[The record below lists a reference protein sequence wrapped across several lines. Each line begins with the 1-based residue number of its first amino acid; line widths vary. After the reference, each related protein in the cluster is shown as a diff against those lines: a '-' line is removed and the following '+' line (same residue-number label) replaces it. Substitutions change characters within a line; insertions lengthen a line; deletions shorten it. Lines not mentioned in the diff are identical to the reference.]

1 VATLTDRTVIQPA
14 DREFGARSTDDRIL
28 DATVDILREK
38 GPVAV
43 NIEAVAA
50 ASGVAKTTIYRRYES
65 REDLLLAGIHAAT
78 TEIKIPTDLSTYDT
92 FRWLLRNAGEFAE
105 HEIGRGTAAAI
116 ITNQDPASVELLRE
130 MLKVRARTLA
140 ALVQERIIVGDLRAD
155 LDVRL
160 VATVLLGA
168 VLGQVIRGGATDEA
182 WADGVLD
189 MLWPAFEA

>member
-1 VATLTDRTVIQPA
+1 MTDRTVIQPA
-14 DREFGARSTDDRIL
+14 AREFGARSTDDRIL

-38 GPVAV
+38 GPLAV

>member
-1 VATLTDRTVIQPA
+1 MTDRTVIQPA

-140 ALVQERIIVGDLRAD
+140 ALVQERIVVGDLRSN

-189 MLWPAFEA
+189 LLWPAFEA

>member
-1 VATLTDRTVIQPA
+1 MTDRTVIQPA

>member
-1 VATLTDRTVIQPA
+1 LTDRTVIQPA

-140 ALVQERIIVGDLRAD
+140 ALVQERIVVGDLRSD

-189 MLWPAFEA
+189 LLWPAFEA

>member
-1 VATLTDRTVIQPA
+1 LTDRTVIQPA
-14 DREFGARSTDDRIL
+14 AREFGARSTDDRIL

-38 GPVAV
+38 GPLAV

>member
-1 VATLTDRTVIQPA
+1 LTDRTVIQPA

>member
-1 VATLTDRTVIQPA
+1 MTDRTVIQPA
-14 DREFGARSTDDRIL
+14 DREFGVRSTDDRIL

-140 ALVQERIIVGDLRAD
+140 ALVQERIVVGDLRSD

-189 MLWPAFEA
+189 LLWPAFEA

>member
-1 VATLTDRTVIQPA
+1 LTDRTVIQPA

-140 ALVQERIIVGDLRAD
+140 ALVQERIVVGDLRSN

-189 MLWPAFEA
+189 LLWPAFEA

>member
-1 VATLTDRTVIQPA
+1 MTDRTVIQPA
-14 DREFGARSTDDRIL
+14 DSEFGVRSTDDRIL

>member
-1 VATLTDRTVIQPA
+1 MIQPA
-14 DREFGARSTDDRIL
+14 AREFGARSTDDRIL

-38 GPVAV
+38 GPLAV

>member
-1 VATLTDRTVIQPA
+1 MTDRTVIQPA

-116 ITNQDPASVELLRE
+116 ITNEDPASVELLRE

>member
-1 VATLTDRTVIQPA
+1 MATLTDRTVIQPA

>member
-1 VATLTDRTVIQPA
+1 MTDRTVIQPA

-140 ALVQERIIVGDLRAD
+140 ALVQERIVVGDLRSN

-168 VLGQVIRGGATDEA
+168 VLGQVIRGGETDEE
-182 WADGVLD
+182 WADDVLRL
-189 MLWPAFEA
+189 LWPAFEA